1 VRFVGHVIGSGE
13 RKADPV
19 KVTTVQEMTIPEN
32 KKQVRRLIRFFSY
45 FRDYI
50 PNFSQIAQPLTDLT
64 GKRIPSQIPWG
75 KKENDAFEEL
85 KSKLCHATMDGIKIA
100 DFNKPYIIEVDSSQ
114 ETIGAALMQNVEGQG
129 DKPIAFASQ
138 KLTLTQRAWSTIEKE
153 AYAAI
158 WALEKFRKWTFSQPI
173 KLFSDHNPLTYITES
188 ATKSAKLM

>member
-1 VRFVGHVIGSGE
+1 MRFVGHVIGSGE
-13 RKADPV
+13 RGADPV
-19 KVTTVQEMTIPEN
+19 KVATVQEMKIPET
-32 KKQVRRLIRFFSY
+32 KKQVIRLIGFLSY

-50 PNFSQIAQPLTDLT
+50 TNFSQIAEPLTNLT
-64 GKRIPSQIPWG
+64 GKRIPNQIPWG

-85 KSKLCHATMDGIKIA
+85 KSKLCHATLDGMKIA
-100 DFNKPYIIEVDSSQ
+100 DFNRPYVIEVDSSQ

-158 WALEKFRKWTFSQPI
+158 
-173 KLFSDHNPLTYITES
+173 
-188 ATKSAKLM
+188 

>member
-1 VRFVGHVIGSGE
+1 MRFVGHVIGSGE

-114 ETIGAALMQNVEGQG
+114 ETIGAALMQNGG
-129 DKPIAFASQ
+129 P
-138 KLTLTQRAWSTIEKE
+138 R
-153 AYAAI
+153 
-158 WALEKFRKWTFSQPI
+158 
-173 KLFSDHNPLTYITES
+173 
-188 ATKSAKLM
+188 